1 MKVKQ
6 GPWWEVLITKNPMM
20 AEVNRFRK
28 RFLSIRGSSVAINGG
43 IGIVLVLYALFAMIC
58 VYYRGDIEPIMLL
71 GLFIVL
77 MLLAIPLLLHGAISG
92 ERERRSWDMLMV
104 APITHAQII
113 VGKFMGAFA
122 GLGMAFGLF
131 MIPVVIDAAF
141 HSESQFVN
149 VLLASIVV
157 MAQGGSL
164 IAMTLLISSRVKRPL
179 IALAVS
185 IGVVMIYFV
194 VFPTVISSATFVLG
208 EFLTTIISPFLVLYR
223 LALNT
228 PAHQNDYF
236 LVRNEGQ
243 SLDVFVVTFC
253 HIGYQ
258 VVLTICLLMW
268 ATKTLVFADHEV
280 KFIPN
285 KKKKNHA

>member
-1 MKVKQ
+1 MKVRQ

-20 AEVNRFRK
+20 AEVTRFRK

-43 IGIVLVLYALFAMIC
+43 IGIVLVLYALFAMVC

-71 GLFIVL
+71 GLFIIL
-77 MLLAIPLLLHGAISG
+77 MLLAIPLLLHGSISG

-131 MIPVVIDAAF
+131 MIPVMIDAAF

-149 VLLASIVV
+149 VLLASITV
-157 MAQGGSL
+157 MAQGASL
-164 IAMTLLISSRVKRPL
+164 IAMTLLISARVKRPL
-179 IALAVS
+179 VALAVS

-194 VFPTVISSATFVLG
+194 IVPMVMSSASFLLG
-208 EFLTTIISPFLVLYR
+208 QFLTTVMSPFLVLFR
-223 LALNT
+223 LTLNT
-228 PAHQNDYF
+228 PAHENDYYM
-236 LVRNEGQ
+236 VRNEGQ
-243 SLDVFVVTFC
+243 SFDVILVTLC

-258 VVLTICLLMW
+258 TILTICLLMW

-280 KFIPN
+280 KFIPK